1 MTDQHRI
8 DVTFE
13 SGGEQIAAWFYAP
26 PADAV
31 PAPCVVLGHGF
42 AGVKEAR
49 LDAFAERF
57 AAAGFACLVFDY
69 RHFGG
74 SGGSPRQLIDVRR
87 QQEDWAAAIAW
98 AKQAAGVDASRI
110 ALWGTSFGG
119 GHVLEICARRNDIA
133 AGVLHMALV
142 DPMATTGGEGLWHTV
157 RLTAAAFRD
166 IAQRTLR
173 RAPYL
178 IPAVGPP
185 GALAFMS
192 VPEAQ
197 PGYLAIV
204 TNAPAWRNEVAA
216 GIVVRLGTWKPARSA
231 ARVRCPLL
239 FVVGERDAITPA
251 DVTRKA
257 ASRCRSAEV
266 VGLPGGHFDAY
277 LGAAFEEAVEA
288 EVRFLREKLAPQPAG
303 AEGRIA

>member
-1 MTDQHRI
+1 MTELRRI

-13 SGGEQIAAWFYAP
+13 SGGETIAAWFYPP
-26 PADAV
+26 PA
-31 PAPCVVLGHGF
+31 PGAPCVVLGHGF

-57 AAAGFACLVFDY
+57 ASAGFACLVFDY

-74 SGGSPRQLIDVRR
+74 SGGRPRQIVDVRR

-98 AKQAAGVDASRI
+98 ARSAEGIDPRRI

-119 GHVLEICARRNDIA
+119 GHVLEIAARRHDIA

-142 DPMATTGGEGLWHTV
+142 DPMATTGDEGLWHTLKLV
-157 RLTAAAFRD
+157 AASFRD
-166 IAQRTLR
+166 VAHRLLR

-185 GALAFMS
+185 GTLAFMT
-192 VPEAQ
+192 VPEAA
-197 PGYLAIV
+197 PGYFSIV

-216 GIVVRLGTWKPARSA
+216 AIVIRMGTWKPARSA
-231 ARVRCPLL
+231 AKVTCPLL
-239 FVVGERDAITPA
+239 FVVGESDAITPA
-251 DVTRKA
+251 ATTRNA
-257 ASRCRSAEV
+257 AARCRSARV
-266 VGLPGGHFDAY
+266 FSLPGGHFDAY
-277 LGAAFEEAVEA
+277 LGEAFERSVEA
-288 EVRFLREKLAPQPAG
+288 EVAFLREALAPAG
-303 AEGRIA
+303 IEAARS

>member
-1 MTDQHRI
+1 MTDPNRI

-13 SGGEQIAAWFYAP
+13 SGGQPIAAWYYP
-26 PADAV
+26 PPEGAS
-31 PAPCVVLGHGF
+31 APCVVLGHGF

-57 AAAGFACLVFDY
+57 HAAGFACLVFDY

-74 SGGSPRQLIDVRR
+74 SGGAPRQVVDVRQ

-98 AKQAAGVDASRI
+98 AKQAAGVDSRRI

-119 GHVLEICARRNDIA
+119 GHVLEVCARRGDIA
-133 AGVLHMALV
+133 AAVLHMALV
-142 DPMATTGGEGLWHTV
+142 DPMATTGDEGLRHTV
-157 RLTAAAFRD
+157 RLTLAGFRD
-166 IAQRTLR
+166 IAHRLLR

-185 GALAFMS
+185 GTLAFMS

-197 PGYLAIV
+197 PGYFAIV
-204 TNAPAWRNEVAA
+204 TNAPSWRNEVAA
-216 GIVVRLGTWKPARSA
+216 GIVIRMGTWKPARSA

-239 FVVGERDAITPA
+239 FVVGEADRITPA

-257 ASRCRSAEV
+257 AARCRSAEV
-266 VGLPGGHFDAY
+266 VGLRGGHFDAY
-277 LGAAFEEAVEA
+277 LGEAFEQAVEA
-288 EVRFLREKLAPQPAG
+288 EARFLRAQLAPEREAARSG
-303 AEGRIA
+303 